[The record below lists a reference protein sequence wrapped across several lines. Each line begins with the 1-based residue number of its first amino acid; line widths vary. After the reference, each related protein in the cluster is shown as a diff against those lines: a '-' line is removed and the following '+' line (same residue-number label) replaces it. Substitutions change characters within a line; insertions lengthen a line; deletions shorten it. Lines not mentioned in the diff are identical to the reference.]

1 MESPSVAPRR
11 YRWGKFQGWT
21 MLVSGLIGLL
31 ITPFRHDDPWGNA
44 GWDAGVVL
52 AICLGFGLIRKHRL
66 GLILLYVSL
75 PFEILISM
83 VHLSISPSLTYV
95 AILTWW
101 TIPAVL
107 YYPKR
112 RNEFT
117 GSAAPVVGTKRAGTP
132 RLDTVTRALR
142 NRHLRWAILGIMS
155 VLAISIP
162 FWLLIHN
169 REVDLLGDHFKAS
182 DSTKPDFAAIARKY
196 GGVPVNPQ
204 TPDYEAIAKKY
215 GGVVE
220 QSPNRDSSSN
230 IDYEALAKK
239 YGGHIEPP
247 QVLPRGFKDWDTPS
261 PIDPQTNFG
270 EVCKQLDPDV
280 VKGLPPGFEL
290 IPTPVQPYVP
300 PPQDYAQGLVWCR
313 KAADKGNAWAQTSLG
328 FMYQN
333 GLGVAQDY
341 VQAQAWYEKA
351 MAGGRSSEAL
361 DKYIEVSDAIS
372 AAKKEKA
379 AKEQQM
385 VWIVLGSCALLAG
398 VVLGIRFRN
407 KLVPRPR
414 RSRQT
419 AVLLLVASWCSA
431 CCVYPALTPALM
443 RHPIDAAVRAL
454 LLSMPALLLGAV
466 ALWAVSNPVAPPENR
481 SDTGAS

>member
-21 MLVSGLIGLL
+21 TLVSGLIGLL

-83 VHLSISPSLTYV
+83 VHLSISPSLTYIV
-95 AILTWW
+95 ILAWW
-101 TIPAVL
+101 TIPAVF

-117 GSAAPVVGTKRAGTP
+117 GTPAAAVGPKRAGTQ
-132 RLDTVTRALR
+132 RLDTVTGALR
-142 NRHLRWAILGIMS
+142 NRHLWWAILGIAS
-155 VLAISIP
+155 VIAISIP
-162 FWLLIHN
+162 LWLLIHN
-169 REVDLLGDHFKAS
+169 RDGDRPGNHSKES
-182 DSTKPDFAAIARKY
+182 DSSKPDFVAIAREY
-196 GGVPVNPQ
+196 DGVPVNPQ

-215 GGVVE
+215 GGH
-220 QSPNRDSSSN
+220 
-230 IDYEALAKK
+230 IDPEVLA
-239 YGGHIEPP
+239 
-247 QVLPRGFKDWDTPS
+247 RGFKDGDAAS
-261 PIDPQTNFG
+261 PVDPQTNFG
-270 EVCKQLDPDV
+270 ELCKQLDTEV
-280 VKGLPPGFEL
+280 AGAPPGLEA
-290 IPTPVQPYVP
+290 IPTQTITIDPSEARPYVS
-300 PPQDYAQGLVWCR
+300 PPQNYAQGLFWCR

-341 VQAQAWYEKA
+341 VQAQEWYEKA

-361 DKYIEVSDAIS
+361 DKYIEVSEAIG
-372 AAKKEKA
+372 AAKTEKA
-379 AKEQQM
+379 AKDRRM
-385 VWIVLGSCALLAG
+385 VGLVLGSSALLAG
-398 VVLGIRFRN
+398 VVLLIHFRN
-407 KLVPRPR
+407 KLVPRTR
-414 RSRQT
+414 RGRQT

-431 CCVYPALTPALM
+431 CCLYPALTPALM
-443 RHPIDAAVRAL
+443 RHPVDATVRAF

-466 ALWAVSNPVAPPENR
+466 ALWVVSIPVAPRDNR